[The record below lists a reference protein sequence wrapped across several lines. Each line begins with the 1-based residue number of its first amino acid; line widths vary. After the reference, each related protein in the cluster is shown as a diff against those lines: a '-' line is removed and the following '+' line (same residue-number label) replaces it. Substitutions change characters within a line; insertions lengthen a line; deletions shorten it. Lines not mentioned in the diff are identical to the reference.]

1 MRRRTT
7 WVAAGAAAVALGP
20 WLPGWLTAA
29 GLDVWNAPA
38 LRRQVDANLR
48 EQARLDG
55 EIADVQAQ
63 IRGTERLVEELI
75 AGRLTLT
82 DATDQFEAMLAA
94 QPRTAKGL
102 RLLYPDATSDRERV
116 ARHVVDYTR
125 SRMTDP
131 AERDRLGAR
140 MTTELS
146 LLFPSPTTRPAG
158 ADPMG

>member
-1 MRRRTT
+1 MRRRTK
-7 WVAAGAAAVALGP
+7 WVAAGAAAVGLGP

-29 GLDVWNAPA
+29 GLDVWNTPA

-48 EQARLDG
+48 FQAQLDN
-55 EIADVQAQ
+55 EIADVQSQ
-63 IRGTERLVEELI
+63 IRVKERLAEELI
-75 AGRLTLT
+75 AGRLSLT

-102 RLLYPDATSDRERV
+102 RLLYPDVANDRERV

-125 SRMTDP
+125 SRLNDP

-140 MTTELS
+140 MSTELS
-146 LLFPSPTTRPAG
+146 LLFPPTRAAG
-158 ADPMG
+158 AEPMG